1 MDRRKNALFWG
12 LKVTP
17 WLFGFPPPPCPLFFL
32 FILVGIFSL
41 NKPPVIMELVWRKCR
56 WVVEQDFHWNFQIN
70 FSCFSHFSLACWGI
84 VWRIS
89 PPPTPP
95 AQVVSQQHCLWTLK
109 LLISQLIQGVAG
121 LESQYYQTFLLPVRG
136 GGVGTQA
143 NVFAIIFFRANR
155 PFSWWRHLTATTR
168 IHFILVFLFKFSNPT
183 GLLKQYP

>member
-70 FSCFSHFSLACWGI
+70 FSCFFTFFSGLLGYCLKDLP
-84 VWRIS
+84 S
-89 PPPTPP
+89 PHPPCTSCQS
-95 AQVVSQQHCLWTLK
+95 ATLPMNI
-109 LLISQLIQGVAG
+109 ISQLIQGVAG